1 MEWMKIVGC
10 IWVILIVLC
19 AWDFFTA
26 PIMPADYN
34 EDGINPDHE
43 KIEDER

>member
-10 IWVILIVLC
+10 IWVIALIWC
-19 AWDFFTA
+19 AWEFFVT